1 MLKEITIQG
10 TTYPCHL
17 TMGAMLR
24 FKRESG
30 KDVSQLEGG
39 DVADLL
45 LFVYCCTRSACNAT
59 GQPFDLNFET
69 FCDLLTPEDFT
80 AFNLAMAK
88 NNASAT
94 DEKKTAPLPTST
106 NS

>member
-30 KDVSQLEGG
+30 KDVSQLESE

-45 LFVYCCTRSACNAT
+45 LFVYCCTRSACNAM
-59 GQPFDLNFET
+59 GKAFSFDFET

-80 AFNLAMAK
+80 AFNLAM
-88 NNASAT
+88 SQGVSGQGS
-94 DEKKTAPLPTST
+94 EKKTE
-106 NS
+106 